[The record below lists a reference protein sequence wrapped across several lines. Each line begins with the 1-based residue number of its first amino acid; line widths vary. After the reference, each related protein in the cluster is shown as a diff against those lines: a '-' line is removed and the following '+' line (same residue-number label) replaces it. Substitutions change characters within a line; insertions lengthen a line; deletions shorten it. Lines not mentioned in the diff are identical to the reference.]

1 MACVWDIRCF
11 EAGKGN
17 LGLNIKMEVL
27 YMNFELFTEEMRR
40 LIESGLGKGYQ
51 VRVKKIVKN
60 NACPF
65 TGLVIHKRGES
76 MGPIVYMEPYYREY
90 MEGSCLRQ
98 LAKELV
104 EDYRINEVEQI
115 SVNFSSCLLSWDRVK
130 DMILYKVVNTG
141 KNKKMLEEMPHRE
154 YLDLSIIY
162 YIYLGNHSAGQ
173 FTVPVSTGHME
184 LWKVTEEDLYR
195 AAIKNTPLLMPAV
208 IKTMEDVLSELI
220 RGEFGEVIND
230 TVVNAMFENISD
242 SPILYICSNN
252 VGMNGAACIL
262 YEGVLAE
269 FAERMGSDVIILPSS
284 IHETI
289 LLPDRDEMDYN
300 DMRDMVKSINEN
312 DVPDEDVLSDRV
324 YRYSLE
330 KREVE
335 VVG

>member
-1 MACVWDIRCF
+1 MKF
-11 EAGKGN
+11 EQ
-17 LGLNIKMEVL
+17 
-27 YMNFELFTEEMRR
+27 FTEEMRR
-40 LIESGLGKGYQ
+40 LLECGFGKGYR
-51 VRVKKIVKN
+51 VRVKKTVRN
-60 NACPF
+60 NACPL

-76 MGPIVYMEPYYREY
+76 VGQIVYMESYYRKY
-90 MEGSCLRQ
+90 TEGSCLKR
-98 LAKELV
+98 LAEELI
-104 EDYRINEVEQI
+104 ENYRNNEVEQI
-115 SVNFSSCLLSWDRVK
+115 SDDVLSYLLSWDRVK
-130 DMILYKVVNTG
+130 DMILYRVVNTG
-141 KNKKMLEEMPHRE
+141 KNRTMLEKMPHRE

-173 FTVPVSTGHME
+173 FTAPISTGHME
-184 LWKVTEEDLYR
+184 LWEVTEEDLYQ

-220 RGEFGEVIND
+220 RGRFGEVIND
-230 TVVNAMFENISD
+230 TVVNAVFENIPD

-252 VGMNGAACIL
+252 IGINGASCIL

-300 DMRDMVKSINEN
+300 DMRDLVKSVNEN
-312 DVPDEDVLSDRV
+312 DVPDEDILSDRV